1 MMPVIETIK
10 ARCRDCYKCLRECPV
25 KAIKVN
31 KGETEK
37 DLYLTVEEET
47 CVFCGKCV
55 TVCPQKAKRPSD
67 DTVFAKAL
75 LKRGPVIAEVAPSF
89 VASLP
94 PDVATV
100 FPALLRKMGFSKVC
114 ETAFGAEIV
123 ARAHARFF
131 QRNGRKVIA
140 TACPAVVN
148 LVEKHYPEAIPYLAP
163 VASPMVVMGRYLKS
177 MYPGARVVFVGPC
190 IAKKDEIRR
199 TENADAVDVVLTYRE
214 ILDWAAGLGIELES
228 LAREPFDPPVPGRA
242 RLFPAEGGLLSSARI
257 VEDWMSPR
265 VALVSGMDRCMDA
278 LRHFVQGEPGPDLV
292 EMMACPGGCLAGPAV
307 ENDLDLVSR
316 RRKLIEYYQSGGV
329 DVSRDLNDCLETEDA
344 VLELAKTGFHDRKS
358 RREEVP
364 EEEIRRILAITG
376 KVRPEDELNCG
387 ACGFPSCREKAKACY
402 RGLADPTLCI
412 PFMREKA
419 ESMATLVVES
429 VPNGIVVMAEDGCIL
444 DLNPAAEALFGI
456 TRKEALKQPARSV
469 LGDDLF
475 LKVWTNGEKASHTAG
490 EVNTRFVEITSFWE
504 PAQRVVVAI
513 FTDRTREHQESEE
526 LRRVREETARRV
538 EQVIDRQMTVV
549 QKIAGLLGETTAETR
564 GSLSQLLKLIKEP
577 DEGRENPSR

>member
-1 MMPVIETIK
+1 MPVIETIK

-25 KAIKVN
+25 KAIRVN

-37 DLYLTVEEET
+37 DLYLTVEEEI

-67 DTVFAKAL
+67 DTGFVKAL

-89 VASLP
+89 IASLP
-94 PDVATV
+94 FDDATV
-100 FPALLRKMGFSKVC
+100 FPALLRKLGFSAVC
-114 ETAFGAEIV
+114 ETAFGAEVV

-148 LVEKHYPEAIPYLAP
+148 LVEKHFPEVIPYLAP
-163 VASPMVVMGRYLKS
+163 VASPMIVMGRYLKA
-177 MYPGARVVFVGPC
+177 MHPGARVVFIGPC
-190 IAKKDEIRR
+190 VAKKDEIRR
-199 TENADAVDVVLTYRE
+199 SENMDAVDVVLTYRE
-214 ILDWAAGLGIELES
+214 VLDWATSLGIEFDS
-228 LAREPFDPPVPGRA
+228 LPKEPFDPPVPGRA

-278 LRHFVQGEPGPDLV
+278 LRHFVKGEPGPDLV
-292 EMMACPGGCLAGPAV
+292 EMMACAGGCLAGPAV
-307 ENDLDLVSR
+307 ENGLDLVSR
-316 RRKLIEYYQSGGV
+316 RRKLIEYYASGGV
-329 DVSRDLNDCLETEDA
+329 ETPPALDAQLEAEEDVFGLTRASFRN
-344 VLELAKTGFHDRKS
+344 RKPHLDD
-358 RREEVP
+358 VP

-429 VPNGIVVMAEDGCIL
+429 VPNGIVVMAEDGGIL
-444 DLNPAAEALFGI
+444 DLNPAAETLLGI
-456 TRKEALKQPARSV
+456 SRKEALKQDARRV

-475 LKVWTNGEKASHTAG
+475 LKVWTNGDKAIRTTG
-490 EVNTRFVEITSFWE
+490 ELNSRFVEITSFWE

-549 QKIAGLLGETTAETR
+549 QKIAGLLGETVAETR
-564 GSLSQLLKLIKEP
+564 GSLTQLLKLIKQPE
-577 DEGRENPSR
+577 DDSEK

>member
-1 MMPVIETIK
+1 MPVIETIK

-31 KGETEK
+31 KGETDK

-67 DTVFAKAL
+67 DTGFVNAL

-94 PDVATV
+94 FDDATV
-100 FPALLRKMGFSKVC
+100 FPALLRKLGFSAVC

-123 ARAHARFF
+123 ARAHAHFF

-148 LVEKHYPEAIPYLAP
+148 LVEKHFPEVIPYLAP
-163 VASPMVVMGRYLKS
+163 VASPMIVMGRYLKS
-177 MYPGARVVFVGPC
+177 MYPGARVVFIGPC
-190 IAKKDEIRR
+190 VAKKDEIRR
-199 TENADAVDVVLTYRE
+199 SENTDAVDVVLTYRE
-214 ILDWAAGLGIELES
+214 ILDWAASLDIEFDS
-228 LAREPFDPPVPGRA
+228 LAGERFDPPVPGRA

-316 RRKLIEYYQSGGV
+316 RRRLIEYYASGGV
-329 DVSRDLNDCLETEDA
+329 DIPPALDGKLETGDE
-344 VLELAKTGFHDRKS
+344 VFKLTRTVFRNRKA
-358 RREEVP
+358 RLDDVP

-376 KVRPEDELNCG
+376 KMRPEDELNCG

-429 VPNGIVVMAEDGCIL
+429 VPNGIVVIAEDGGIL
-444 DLNPAAEALFGI
+444 DLNPAAEALLGI
-456 TRKEALKQPARSV
+456 SRKEAIKQHARNV

-475 LKVWTNGEKASHTAG
+475 LKVWTNGEKATRATG
-490 EVNTRFVEITSFWE
+490 EVNSRFLEITSFWE

-513 FTDRTREHQESEE
+513 FTDRTREHQESQE

-564 GSLSQLLKLIKEP
+564 GSLSQLLKLIKQPE
-577 DEGRENPSR
+577 EESEK

>member
-1 MMPVIETIK
+1 MPVIETIK

-25 KAIKVN
+25 KAIRVN
-31 KGETEK
+31 KGETDK

-67 DTVFAKAL
+67 DTGFVKAL
-75 LKRGPVIAEVAPSF
+75 LRRGPVIAEVAPSF

-94 PDVATV
+94 FEDALV
-100 FPALLRKMGFSKVC
+100 FPALLRKLGFSAVC

-148 LVEKHYPEAIPYLAP
+148 LVEKHFPEVIPYLAP
-163 VASPMVVMGRYLKS
+163 VASPMIVMGRYLKS
-177 MYPGARVVFVGPC
+177 MYPGARVVFIGPC
-190 IAKKDEIRR
+190 VAKKDEIRR
-199 TENADAVDVVLTYRE
+199 SENMDAVDVVLTYRE
-214 ILDWAAGLGIELES
+214 VLDWATSLGIDFDS
-228 LAREPFDPPVPGRA
+228 LPKEPFDPPVPGRA

-316 RRKLIEYYQSGGV
+316 RRKLIEYYASAGV
-329 DVSRDLNDCLETEDA
+329 ETPPALDGQLETEDEVFKLTRTA
-344 VLELAKTGFHDRKS
+344 FRNRKVHLDD
-358 RREEVP
+358 VP

-429 VPNGIVVMAEDGCIL
+429 VPNGIVVMAEDGGIL
-444 DLNPAAEALFGI
+444 DLNPAAETLLGI
-456 TRKEALKQPARSV
+456 SRKEAIKQDARSV

-475 LKVWTNGEKASHTAG
+475 LKVWTNGEKAIRTTG
-490 EVNTRFVEITSFWE
+490 EVNSRFVEITSFWE

-526 LRRVREETARRV
+526 LRRVREETAKRV

-549 QKIAGLLGETTAETR
+549 QKIAGLLGETVAETR
-564 GSLSQLLKLIKEP
+564 GSLSQLLKLIKQPE
-577 DEGRENPSR
+577 DESEK